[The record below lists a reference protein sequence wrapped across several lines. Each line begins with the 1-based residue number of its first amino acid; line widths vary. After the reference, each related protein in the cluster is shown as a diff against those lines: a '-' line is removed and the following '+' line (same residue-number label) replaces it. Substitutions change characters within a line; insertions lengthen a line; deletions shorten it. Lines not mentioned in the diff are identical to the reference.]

1 MNYKVLWID
10 DDCHTTGM
18 DFIGQAE
25 QDDVDIIAFESH
37 EEGMLYLE
45 QNIDEIQAVILD
57 AKVKF
62 KKSDTVT
69 GLDGLKA
76 SRDKLIEL
84 NNKLDLPFFIFTGQ
98 PDYQSNEIFKQS
110 FGEFYVKGEDDD
122 RIIKD
127 IIYRVEQKEDYI
139 LKKKYKD
146 VLNTCSDNFL
156 GKENYSRLLEL
167 VKHIEKSD
175 KIKGGED
182 KLTSVRKIVEA
193 LFNSLGKLE
202 IIPSDLIGAKG
213 WINGSSLF
221 LAGKHNDYVLKEEV
235 ASPIITFNIHKL
247 LDIIQ
252 DGSHAYGD
260 LKFEVDNYIKNC
272 KSDYF
277 FRSCVYLLFDILL
290 WFQEFVENNQDVNMN
305 KARYKTIE
313 SRLNSTE
320 YITGK
325 IMQDS
330 DGNYFVDNY
339 ILQYKKVH
347 NIYPIGT
354 KIKITKSIPN
364 EKIKRDTY
372 HFFVISFEKL

>member
-10 DDCHTTGM
+10 DDCHTTGK

-45 QNIDEIQAVILD
+45 QNIDEIHAVILD

-127 IIYRVEQKEDYI
+127 IISRVEQKEEYI
-139 LKKKYKD
+139 LQKKYKD
-146 VLNTCSDNFL
+146 VLSTCSDNFL
-156 GKENYSRLLEL
+156 GKKNYSRLLEL
-167 VKHIEKSD
+167 VKHIEKND

-193 LFNSLGKLE
+193 LFYSLGKLE
-202 IIPSDLIGAKG
+202 IIPSELIGAKG
-213 WINGSSLF
+213 WINGSSIF
-221 LAGKHNDYVLKEEV
+221 LAGKHNDYVLEEEV
-235 ASPIITFNIHKL
+235 VSPIITFNIHKL

-260 LKFEVDNYIKNC
+260 LKYEVDSYIKNC

-277 FRSCVYLLFDILL
+277 FRSCVFLLFDLIL
-290 WFQEFVENNQDVNMN
+290 WFNEFVSNNQDIDAN
-305 KARYKTIE
+305 KAKWNCKAIEGEWMSGRITRIAENGWGTLLPNSSTKTISIPPKMVE
-313 SRLNSTE
+313 DNNLKEGDTISVITELN
-320 YITGK
+320 
-325 IMQDS
+325 
-330 DGNYFVDNY
+330 
-339 ILQYKKVH
+339 
-347 NIYPIGT
+347 GT
-354 KIKITKSIPN
+354 KTHIKEIKI
-364 EKIKRDTY
+364 
-372 HFFVISFEKL
+372 

>member
-10 DDCHTTGM
+10 DDCHTTGK

-45 QNIDEIQAVILD
+45 QNIDDIHAVILD

-84 NNKLDLPFFIFTGQ
+84 NNKLDLPFYIFTGQ

-127 IIYRVEQKEDYI
+127 IISRVEQKEEYI
-139 LKKKYKD
+139 LQKKYKD
-146 VLNTCSDNFL
+146 VLSTCSDNFL
-156 GKENYSRLLEL
+156 GKKNYSRLLEL
-167 VKHIEKSD
+167 VKHIEKND

-193 LFNSLGKLE
+193 LFYSLGKLE
-202 IIPSDLIGAKG
+202 IIPSELIGAKG
-213 WINGSSLF
+213 WINGSSIF
-221 LAGKHNDYVLKEEV
+221 LAGKHNDYVLEEEV
-235 ASPIITFNIHKL
+235 VSPIITFNIHKL

-260 LKFEVDNYIKNC
+260 LKYEVDSYIKNC

-277 FRSCVYLLFDILL
+277 FRSCVFLLFDLIL
-290 WFQEFVENNQDVNMN
+290 WFNEFVSNNQDIDAN
-305 KARYKTIE
+305 KAKWNCKAIEGEWMSGRITRIAENGWGTLLPNSSIKTISIPPKMVE
-313 SRLNSTE
+313 DNNLKEGDTISVITELN
-320 YITGK
+320 
-325 IMQDS
+325 
-330 DGNYFVDNY
+330 
-339 ILQYKKVH
+339 
-347 NIYPIGT
+347 GT
-354 KIKITKSIPN
+354 KTHIKEIKI
-364 EKIKRDTY
+364 
-372 HFFVISFEKL
+372 

>member
-10 DDCHTTGM
+10 DDCHTTGK

-127 IIYRVEQKEDYI
+127 IISRVEQKEDYI
-139 LKKKYKD
+139 LQKKYKD
-146 VLNTCSDNFL
+146 VLITCSDNFL
-156 GKENYSRLLEL
+156 GKKNYSRLLEL
-167 VKHIEKSD
+167 VKHIEKND

-193 LFNSLGKLE
+193 LFYSLGKLE
-202 IIPSDLIGAKG
+202 IIPSELIGAKG

-221 LAGKHNDYVLKEEV
+221 LAGKHKDYVLEEEV
-235 ASPIITFNIHKL
+235 VSPIITFNIHKL

-260 LKFEVDNYIKNC
+260 LKYEVDSYIKNC

-277 FRSCVYLLFDILL
+277 FRSCVFLLFDLIL
-290 WFQEFVENNQDVNMN
+290 WFNEFVSNNQDIDAN
-305 KARYKTIE
+305 KVKWNCKAIEGEWMSGRITRIAENGWGTLLPNSSIKTISIPPKMVE
-313 SRLNSTE
+313 DNNLKEGDTISVITELN
-320 YITGK
+320 
-325 IMQDS
+325 
-330 DGNYFVDNY
+330 
-339 ILQYKKVH
+339 
-347 NIYPIGT
+347 GT
-354 KIKITKSIPN
+354 KTHIKEIKI
-364 EKIKRDTY
+364 
-372 HFFVISFEKL
+372 

>member
-1 MNYKVLWID
+1 MNYKILWID
-10 DDCHTTGM
+10 DDCHSTGK

-25 QDDVDIIAFESH
+25 QDDIDIIPFESH

-69 GLDGLKA
+69 SLDGLKA
-76 SRDKLIEL
+76 SRDRLIEL

-98 PDYQSNEIFKQS
+98 PDYQSNDIFKQS

-127 IIYRVEQKEDYI
+127 IISRVKHKEDYI
-139 LKKKYKD
+139 LQKKYKD
-146 VLNTCSDNFL
+146 VLSTCSDNFL
-156 GKENYSRLLEL
+156 GKKNYSRLLEL
-167 VKHIEKSD
+167 VKHIEKND

-193 LFNSLGKLE
+193 LFCSLGKLE
-202 IIPSDLIGAKG
+202 IIPSKLIGVKG

-221 LAGKHNDYVLKEEV
+221 LAGKHNDYVLKEV
-235 ASPIITFNIHKL
+235 IVSPIITFNIHKL

-252 DGSHAYGD
+252 DGSHAYGG
-260 LKFEVDNYIKNC
+260 LKYEVDNYMKNC

-277 FRSCVYLLFDILL
+277 FRSCVFLLFDLIL
-290 WFQEFVENNQDVNMN
+290 WFNELVSNNRDIDVN
-305 KARYKTIE
+305 KAKWSSKVIEVEWISGRIKRIAENGWGTLLPNSSNKTISIPPTMVE
-313 SRLNSTE
+313 DNNLKEGDTISVLTE
-320 YITGK
+320 I
-325 IMQDS
+325 S
-330 DGNYFVDNY
+330 
-339 ILQYKKVH
+339 
-347 NIYPIGT
+347 GT
-354 KIKITKSIPN
+354 KTHIKEIKI
-364 EKIKRDTY
+364 
-372 HFFVISFEKL
+372 

>member
-10 DDCHTTGM
+10 DDCHTTGK

-127 IIYRVEQKEDYI
+127 LISRVEQKEDYI
-139 LKKKYKD
+139 LQKKYKD
-146 VLNTCSDNFL
+146 VLSTCSDNFL
-156 GKENYSRLLEL
+156 GKKNYSRLLEL
-167 VKHIEKSD
+167 VKHIEKND

-193 LFNSLGKLE
+193 LFYSLGKLE
-202 IIPSDLIGAKG
+202 IIPSELNGAKG
-213 WINGSSLF
+213 WINGSSIF
-221 LAGKHNDYVLKEEV
+221 LAGKHNDYVVEEEV
-235 ASPIITFNIHKL
+235 VSPIITFNIHRL

-260 LKFEVDNYIKNC
+260 LKYEVDSYIKNC

-277 FRSCVYLLFDILL
+277 FRSCVFLLFDLIL
-290 WFQEFVENNQDVNMN
+290 WFNEFVSNNQDIEAN
-305 KARYKTIE
+305 KSKWNSKAIEREWMSGRITRIAENGWGTLLPNSSIKTISIPPKMVE
-313 SRLNSTE
+313 DNNLKEGDTISVITELN
-320 YITGK
+320 
-325 IMQDS
+325 
-330 DGNYFVDNY
+330 
-339 ILQYKKVH
+339 
-347 NIYPIGT
+347 GT
-354 KIKITKSIPN
+354 KTHIKEIKI
-364 EKIKRDTY
+364 
-372 HFFVISFEKL
+372 

>member
-10 DDCHTTGM
+10 DDCHTTGK

-45 QNIDEIQAVILD
+45 QNIDEIHAVILD

-127 IIYRVEQKEDYI
+127 IISRVEQKEEYI
-139 LKKKYKD
+139 LQKKYKD
-146 VLNTCSDNFL
+146 VLSTCSDNFL
-156 GKENYSRLLEL
+156 GKKNYSRLLEL
-167 VKHIEKSD
+167 VKHIEKND

-193 LFNSLGKLE
+193 LFYSLGKLE
-202 IIPSDLIGAKG
+202 IIPSELIGAKG
-213 WINGSSLF
+213 WINGSSIF
-221 LAGKHNDYVLKEEV
+221 LAGKHNDYVLEEEV
-235 ASPIITFNIHKL
+235 VSPIITFNIHKL

-260 LKFEVDNYIKNC
+260 LKYEVDSYIKNC

-277 FRSCVYLLFDILL
+277 FRSCVFLLFDLIL
-290 WFQEFVENNQDVNMN
+290 WFNEFVSNNQDIDAN
-305 KARYKTIE
+305 KAKWNCKAIEGEWMSGRITRIAENGWGTLLPNSSIKTISIPPKMVE
-313 SRLNSTE
+313 DNNLKEGDTISVITELN
-320 YITGK
+320 
-325 IMQDS
+325 
-330 DGNYFVDNY
+330 
-339 ILQYKKVH
+339 
-347 NIYPIGT
+347 GT
-354 KIKITKSIPN
+354 KTHIKEIKI
-364 EKIKRDTY
+364 
-372 HFFVISFEKL
+372 